1 MEGGGKG
8 DRTTSRKK
16 EGQRET
22 EAGRHGEKEMR
33 RMGGEERT
41 TYSSRRPTS
50 NGLGAPWT
58 RHPRGGINSEAAD
71 RAWSKRKQKKGAIA
85 AQISTFGC
93 SSLCAVNGEKENGG
107 AGDGT
112 TGAYCMLVTAEVF
125 HPVMSMLNVVI
136 SRNSSVMFVTWLVSH
151 DPMPTQSALENAGSS
166 SAQALTLHASCS
178 SQPVSA
184 QPESPAGR
192 DGQACARTSS
202 ARQQTTRC
210 HTSER
215 RVGRPRLLAES
226 GRVLQGG
233 SLADRPAGGKGR
245 GG

>member
-1 MEGGGKG
+1 MSVTLLVSHPDMSTLNSYASANIPDIFVTAAVSHPE
-8 DRTTSRKK
+8 TSPLK
-16 EGQRET
+16 
-22 EAGRHGEKEMR
+22 A
-33 RMGGEERT
+33 
-41 TYSSRRPTS
+41 
-50 NGLGAPWT
+50 NAPWNI
-58 RHPRGGINSEAAD
+58 P
-71 RAWSKRKQKKGAIA
+71 
-85 AQISTFGC
+85 
-93 SSLCAVNGEKENGG
+93 
-107 AGDGT
+107 
-112 TGAYCMLVTAEVF
+112 CMLVTAEVF